1 MPLDLPITYLLSAH
15 IPEERRL
22 QLEDEIPNLTYDI
35 TEAKLVLG
43 KVATK
48 KRAEFELRSRK
59 LWTEEVKGTE
69 EVPKDSVEDQKSGA
83 RRQEEGPARKK
94 RRTGSSKIPDHVEV
108 IVLDSSTESEAEEG
122 ENQQR
127 SVRGRSG
134 SSTQSEDVQSPMQS
148 PRQEITSSPPREK
161 SPHTPRTP
169 TASQEGPVFNWN
181 GTIKVVKLSWFEESV
196 AAGHMLPL
204 DGYIIYEGRRVE
216 APKHHN
222 VMKPPK
228 SPLLGEIIARAQS
241 DSPHASSSPFSRRS
255 NTQSQL
261 SQHSPSITR
270 PTPLIR
276 QTTSEHDNPP
286 ELPPIPDYLKTS
298 YSCQRPTPLYTLN
311 DPFIEFLVRIRQA
324 RILTND
330 EVGVRAYSTAIASLA
345 AYPHA
350 ISNAEEVLHLP
361 GCSERIAALWQEFN
375 DTGHVGAVDDIDN
388 DPEMQT
394 LNLFYEIWGVGP
406 KGARDFYYKKGWR
419 DLDDVVEFGWNN
431 LSRVQQIGVKYYEE
445 FQQKIPRDEVERIG
459 GIILEAANRVA
470 PGCQMT
476 IVGGHRRGKPESG
489 DVDVVVSHPDETVTL
504 YLVQRIVEEVERR
517 EWITHTLLLSTANSE
532 RNQTPVSWKGDVG
545 HAGGFRVG
553 FDTLDKALVVWQDPA
568 WPSREEDLAAD
579 PRAKNPNVHR
589 RVDIIVSPWRTV
601 GCAVAGWT
609 SGTTFQRDLRRYVK
623 AVLGLKFDSS
633 GVRRRDDGAW
643 VDLEGVGGKAPDMLT
658 AEKRVFEGLGLEW
671 REPSERCTR

>member
-15 IPEERRL
+15 IPEEKRL

-48 KRAEFELRSRK
+48 QRAEFELRSRK
-59 LWTEEVKGTE
+59 LWTEEVKGNE
-69 EVPKDSVEDQKSGA
+69 GENKNLVADQGSRG
-83 RRQEEGPARKK
+83 RSQEEGPARKK
-94 RRTGSSKIPDHVEV
+94 RRTGPINIPDHVEV
-108 IVLDSSTESEAEEG
+108 VVIDSSTESEAEED
-122 ENQQR
+122 ENQKR

-134 SSTQSEDVQSPMQS
+134 SSTQSEDVQSPAQS
-148 PRQEITSSPPREK
+148 PRREIISSPPREK

-169 TASQEGPVFNWN
+169 TAIQEGPVFNGN
-181 GTIKVVKLSWFEESV
+181 GTVKVVKLSWFEESV
-196 AAGHMLPL
+196 AAGYLLPL
-204 DGYIIYEGRRVE
+204 DGYIVYEGRRIE
-216 APKHHN
+216 APKHRS

-228 SPLLGEIIARAQS
+228 SPLPGEIIARAQS
-241 DSPHASSSPFSRRS
+241 DSPHASSPPFPRRS
-255 NTQSQL
+255 NPLQ
-261 SQHSPSITR
+261 SPSSPASVTR

-286 ELPPIPDYLKTS
+286 ELPPIPDYLKTN

-311 DPFIEFLVRIRQA
+311 DPFIEFLVRIRQS

-330 EVGVRAYSTAIASLA
+330 EVGVRAYSTSIASLA
-345 AYPHA
+345 AYPHT
-350 ISNAEEVLHLP
+350 ISTAEEILHLP

-375 DTGHVGAVDDIDN
+375 DTGHIGTVEDIDN

-406 KGARDFYYKKGWR
+406 RGARDFYYRKGWR

-431 LSRVQQIGVKYYEE
+431 LSRVQQIGVKFYEE
-445 FQQKIPRDEVERIG
+445 FQQKIPRDEVEHIG
-459 GIILEAANRVA
+459 AVILEAANHVA

-489 DVDVVVSHPDETVTL
+489 DVDVVVSNPDETVTL
-504 YLVQRIVEEVERR
+504 YLVQRIVEEIERR

-532 RNQTPVSWKGDVG
+532 RNQTPVSWKGDIG
-545 HAGGFRVG
+545 HAGGFGAG

-568 WPSREEDLAAD
+568 WPTREEDVAAD
-579 PRAKNPNVHR
+579 PRAKNPNIHR

-658 AEKRVFEGLGLEW
+658 AEKRVFEGLRLEW
-671 REPSERCTR
+671 REPGERCTR

>member
-1 MPLDLPITYLLSAH
+1 MYLCLRNISKVITKF
-15 IPEERRL
+15 
-22 QLEDEIPNLTYDI
+22 Q
-35 TEAKLVLG
+35 
-43 KVATK
+43 
-48 KRAEFELRSRK
+48 
-59 LWTEEVKGTE
+59 
-69 EVPKDSVEDQKSGA
+69 
-83 RRQEEGPARKK
+83 
-94 RRTGSSKIPDHVEV
+94 
-108 IVLDSSTESEAEEG
+108 
-122 ENQQR
+122 
-127 SVRGRSG
+127 
-134 SSTQSEDVQSPMQS
+134 
-148 PRQEITSSPPREK
+148 
-161 SPHTPRTP
+161 
-169 TASQEGPVFNWN
+169 
-181 GTIKVVKLSWFEESV
+181 
-196 AAGHMLPL
+196 
-204 DGYIIYEGRRVE
+204 
-216 APKHHN
+216 
-222 VMKPPK
+222 PPK
-228 SPLLGEIIARAQS
+228 SPLAGEIIARARS
-241 DSPHASSSPFSRRS
+241 DSPHASSSPLSRR
-255 NTQSQL
+255 
-261 SQHSPSITR
+261 SQHSPSSPGFVTR

-286 ELPPIPDYLKTS
+286 ELPPIPEYLKTS

-324 RILTND
+324 RILTDD

-345 AYPHA
+345 AYPY
-350 ISNAEEVLHLP
+350 SVSSAEEIIHLP

-375 DTGHVGAVDDIDN
+375 DTGHIGAVEDIDN

-406 KGARDFYYKKGWR
+406 KGARDFYYRKGWR
-419 DLDDVVEFGWNN
+419 DLDDVVEFGWNS

-459 GIILEAANRVA
+459 SIILDSANHVA
-470 PGCQMT
+470 PGCQMI
-476 IVGGHRRGKPESG
+476 IVGGYRRGKPESG

-504 YLVQRIVEEVERR
+504 FLIQRIVEEIERR

-532 RNQTPVSWKGDVG
+532 RNQTPVSWKGDMG
-545 HAGGFRVG
+545 HGRRGGFGVG

-568 WPSREEDLAAD
+568 WPTREKDLAAD
-579 PRAKNPNVHR
+579 PGAKNSNIHR

-623 AVLGLKFDSS
+623 AILGLKFDSS
-633 GVRRRDDGAW
+633 GVRRRDNGAW

>member
-15 IPEERRL
+15 IPEDKRL

-59 LWTEEVKGTE
+59 LWTEEVKGTKRE
-69 EVPKDSVEDQKSGA
+69 EKNLVEDQGSA
-83 RRQEEGPARKK
+83 RRSQEEGPARKK
-94 RRTGSSKIPDHVEV
+94 RRTGPIKIPDHVEV
-108 IVLDSSTESEAEEG
+108 VVLDSSTESEAEED
-122 ENQQR
+122 ESQKR
-127 SVRGRSG
+127 SARERSG
-134 SSTQSEDVQSPMQS
+134 NSTQSEDVQSPAQS

-169 TASQEGPVFNWN
+169 TASPEGPVFNGN

-204 DGYIIYEGRRVE
+204 DGYIVYEGRRVE
-216 APKHHN
+216 APKHRN

-228 SPLLGEIIARAQS
+228 SSLPGEIIARAHS
-241 DSPHASSSPFSRRS
+241 DSPDASSPPFPRRS
-255 NTQSQL
+255 NLQQ
-261 SQHSPSITR
+261 SPSSQAFVTR

-298 YSCQRPTPLYTLN
+298 YSCQRTTPLYTLN
-311 DPFIEFLVRIRQA
+311 DPFIEFLVRIRQS
-324 RILTND
+324 RILTDD
-330 EVGVRAYSTAIASLA
+330 EVGVRAYSTSIASLA
-345 AYPHA
+345 AYPHT
-350 ISNAEEVLHLP
+350 ISTAEEILHLP

-375 DTGHVGAVDDIDN
+375 DTGHIGAVDDIDK

-406 KGARDFYYKKGWR
+406 KGARDFYYRKGWR

-445 FQQKIPRDEVERIG
+445 LQQKIPRDEVERIG
-459 GIILEAANRVA
+459 AVILEAANHVA

-476 IVGGHRRGKPESG
+476 IVGGYRRGKPESG
-489 DVDVVVSHPDETVTL
+489 DVDVVVSNPDEIVTL
-504 YLVQRIVEEVERR
+504 YLVQRIVEEIERR

-532 RNQTPVSWKGDVG
+532 RKQTAVSWKGDMG
-545 HAGGFRVG
+545 HTGGFGVG
-553 FDTLDKALVVWQDPA
+553 FDTLDKALVVWQDPE
-568 WPSREEDLAAD
+568 WPTREEDLAAD

-671 REPSERCTR
+671 REPGERCTR

>member
-15 IPEERRL
+15 IPEEKRL

-48 KRAEFELRSRK
+48 QRAEFELRRRK
-59 LWTEEVKGTE
+59 LWTEEVKAGE
-69 EVPKDSVEDQKSGA
+69 GREKDSVEDRGNCGRS
-83 RRQEEGPARKK
+83 QEEGPARKK
-94 RRTGSSKIPDHVEV
+94 RRTGPTKIPDHVEV
-108 IVLDSSTESEAEEG
+108 VVLDSSTESEDDG
-122 ENQQR
+122 DENEKR
-127 SVRGRSG
+127 SSRGRSG
-134 SSTQSEDVQSPMQS
+134 SSTQSEDVQSPPQS
-148 PRQEITSSPPREK
+148 SPKREITSSPPREE

-169 TASQEGPVFNWN
+169 TASQEGPVFT
-181 GTIKVVKLSWFEESV
+181 GDDTIKVVKLSWFEESV
-196 AAGHMLPL
+196 AVGHMLPL
-204 DGYIIYEGRRVE
+204 DGYIVYEGRRVE
-216 APKHHN
+216 APKQRN
-222 VMKPPK
+222 ILQPPK
-228 SPLLGEIIARAQS
+228 SPLPGEIIARAQS
-241 DSPHASSSPFSRRS
+241 DSPHASSSPFSRR
-255 NTQSQL
+255 TQQ
-261 SQHSPSITR
+261 SPSSQAYVTR
-270 PTPLIR
+270 PTPIIR

-311 DPFIEFLVRIRQA
+311 DPFIEFLVRIRQS

-330 EVGVRAYSTAIASLA
+330 EVGVRAYSTSIASLA
-345 AYPHA
+345 AYPHT
-350 ISNAEEVLHLP
+350 ISTAEEVLHLP

-375 DTGHVGAVDDIDN
+375 DTGHIGAVDVIDN

-406 KGARDFYYKKGWR
+406 KGARDFYYRKGWR
-419 DLDDVVEFGWNN
+419 DLDDVVEYGWNN

-445 FQQKIPRDEVERIG
+445 FLQKIPRDEVEHIG
-459 GIILEAANRVA
+459 AIILEAANHIA

-476 IVGGHRRGKPESG
+476 IVGGHRRGKPASG
-489 DVDVVVSHPDETVTL
+489 DADVVVSHPDETVTL
-504 YLVQRIVEEVERR
+504 YLVQRIVEEIERR

-532 RNQTPVSWKGDVG
+532 RNQTPVSWKGDMG
-545 HAGGFRVG
+545 NTGGSFGVG
-553 FDTLDKALVVWQDPA
+553 FDTLDKALVVWQDPS

>member
-1 MPLDLPITYLLSAH
+1 MITKF
-15 IPEERRL
+15 
-22 QLEDEIPNLTYDI
+22 Q
-35 TEAKLVLG
+35 
-43 KVATK
+43 
-48 KRAEFELRSRK
+48 
-59 LWTEEVKGTE
+59 
-69 EVPKDSVEDQKSGA
+69 
-83 RRQEEGPARKK
+83 
-94 RRTGSSKIPDHVEV
+94 
-108 IVLDSSTESEAEEG
+108 
-122 ENQQR
+122 
-127 SVRGRSG
+127 
-134 SSTQSEDVQSPMQS
+134 
-148 PRQEITSSPPREK
+148 
-161 SPHTPRTP
+161 
-169 TASQEGPVFNWN
+169 
-181 GTIKVVKLSWFEESV
+181 
-196 AAGHMLPL
+196 
-204 DGYIIYEGRRVE
+204 
-216 APKHHN
+216 
-222 VMKPPK
+222 PPK
-228 SPLLGEIIARAQS
+228 SPLPGEIIARAQS
-241 DSPHASSSPFSRRS
+241 DSPHASSSPLSRRS

-261 SQHSPSITR
+261 SQHSPSVTR

-350 ISNAEEVLHLP
+350 ISNAEEILHLP

-406 KGARDFYYKKGWR
+406 KGARDFYYRKGWR

-459 GIILEAANRVA
+459 AVILEAANSVA

-532 RNQTPVSWKGDVG
+532 RNQTPVSWKGDLG
-545 HAGGFRVG
+545 HAGGFGVG
-553 FDTLDKALVVWQDPA
+553 FDTLDKALVVWQDPT